1 MSGEHFALTEAVF
14 YILLSLQRPLH
25 GYGIMQRV
33 EELSRGRVRLA
44 AGTLY
49 GALATLVEKGWTTN
63 ARQIGLS
70 GRTVRPRLMITCGV
84 SGAIQFSACM
94 NASEH
99 IVAINSDEN
108 AQILSLAHLP
118 LCGDMYEI
126 LPRLI
131 ERLDR

>member
-49 GALATLVEKGWTTN
+49 GALATLVEKGWIRALPGEANSRTKEYQITSAGLDA
-63 ARQIGLS
+63 AREELA
-70 GRTVRPRLMITCGV
+70 RLRELTGNGETILG
-84 SGAIQFSACM
+84 G
-94 NASEH
+94 SE
-99 IVAINSDEN
+99 D
-108 AQILSLAHLP
+108 AQNDP
-118 LCGDMYEI
+118 
-126 LPRLI
+126 
-131 ERLDR
+131 